1 MKSAYSTV
9 CILALAL
16 AVGPVSASAEPLDK
30 ITVGYFLEWPMPFQ
44 YAKANGAY
52 DKELGL
58 KVNWVSFE
66 SGAAMAAAM
75 ASGDINIGVSQGVP
89 SVVVA
94 DSAGQDLQVVAVAV
108 SYSDNQNCVVQKSLG
123 IDKSN
128 ADKLAGKKVA
138 VPVGTVTHYG
148 FLKLMEHFNVDVSK
162 LNIVDMN
169 STDGSAAFAQGSV
182 DVYCGWGGALRRT
195 METGNVLL
203 TGKEKEAFGIIEF
216 DGITSPSKFNSEH
229 SDIVAKFL
237 KVTADANTMWTE
249 GSKKAEMLP
258 VIAKDAGL
266 DEKAAADSLAT
277 FEFPTIQETLSAK
290 WLGGGV
296 QKYLKGVADVF
307 ATTGNI
313 PNILPSYDAAVNAK
327 PLKAAGA
334 M

>member
-1 MKSAYSTV
+1 MKSAYLGI
-9 CILALAL
+9 CLLAA
-16 AVGPVSASAEPLDK
+16 AVTSGTAPAFADALDK

-44 YAKANGAY
+44 YAKAKGEY

-75 ASGDINIGVSQGVP
+75 ASGDVNIGVSQGVP

-94 DSAGQDLQVVAVAV
+94 ASAGQDLQVVDIAV
-108 SYSDNQNCVVQKSLG
+108 SYADNQNCVVQKSLG

-128 ADKLAGKKVA
+128 TDKLVGKKVA

-169 STDGSAAFAQGSV
+169 STDGAAAFAQGSV
-182 DVYCGWGGALRRT
+182 DVYCGWGGSLRRA

-203 TGKEKEAFGIIEF
+203 TGKEKEAAGILEF
-216 DGITSPSKFNSEH
+216 DGITAPSKFTAEH
-229 SDIVAKFL
+229 SDVVTKFL
-237 KVTADANTMWTE
+237 KVTADANGMWSE
-249 GSKKAEMLP
+249 GSKKSEMLP

-277 FEFPTIQETLSAK
+277 FEFPTIEEKLSAK

-296 QKYLKGVADVF
+296 QTYLKGVADVF
-307 ATTGNI
+307 AKTGNI
-313 PNILPSYDAAVNAK
+313 PKVLPSYDAAVNAE

>member
-1 MKSAYSTV
+1 MKSKYFGA
-9 CILALAL
+9 CLFALAL
-16 AVGPVSASAEPLDK
+16 AAGAVPASAESLDK

-44 YAKANGAY
+44 FAKANGTF

-75 ASGDINIGVSQGVP
+75 ASGDVNISVSQGVP

-94 DSAGQDLQVVAVAV
+94 DSAGQDLQVVDIAV
-108 SYSDNQNCVVQKSLG
+108 SYSDNQNCVVQKALG

-128 ADKLAGKKVA
+128 ADKLDGKKVA

-148 FLKLMEHFNVDVSK
+148 FLKLMEHLKVDAGK
-162 LNIVDMN
+162 LSVVDMN
-169 STDGSAAFAQGSV
+169 STDGAAAFAQGSV
-182 DVYCGWGGALRRT
+182 DVYCGWGGSLRRA

-203 TGKEKEAFGIIEF
+203 TGKEKEAVGILEF
-216 DGITSPSKFNSEH
+216 DGITAPAKFIAEH
-229 SDIVAKFL
+229 SDVVSKFL
-237 KVTADANTMWTE
+237 KVTADANGMWSDD
-249 GSKKAEMLP
+249 SKRSEMLP
-258 VIAKDAGL
+258 VIAKDAGM

-277 FEFPTIQETLSAK
+277 FEFPSTQDKLSTK

-296 QKYLKGVADVF
+296 QTYLKGVADVF
-307 ATTGNI
+307 AKTGNI
-313 PNILPSYDAAVNAK
+313 PNVLPSYDAAVNAE

>member
-1 MKSAYSTV
+1 MKSGNFGA

-16 AVGPVSASAEPLDK
+16 AAGAAPASAESLDK

-44 YAKANGAY
+44 YAKANGTF
-52 DKELGL
+52 DSELGL

-75 ASGDINIGVSQGVP
+75 ASGDVNIGVSQGVP

-94 DSAGQDLQVVAVAV
+94 DSAGQDLQVVDIAV

-123 IDKSN
+123 IDKSST
-128 ADKLAGKKVA
+128 DKLVGKKVA

-148 FLKLMEHFNVDVSK
+148 FLKLMEHFKVDASK
-162 LNIVDMN
+162 LDVVDMN

-182 DVYCGWGGALRRT
+182 DVFCGWGGSLRRA

-203 TGKEKEAFGIIEF
+203 TGKEKEAVGILEF
-216 DGITSPSKFNSEH
+216 DGITAPARFSAEH
-229 SDIVAKFL
+229 SDVVTKFL
-237 KVTADANTMWTE
+237 KVTADANAMWSE
-249 GSKKAEMLP
+249 GSKKSEMLP

-277 FEFPTIQETLSAK
+277 FEFPTMEEKLSAK

-296 QKYLKGVADVF
+296 QAYLKGVADVF
-307 ATTGNI
+307 AMTGNI
-313 PNILPSYDAAVNAK
+313 PNVLPSYDAAVNAE
-327 PLKAAGA
+327 PLKAASA